1 MAYDP
6 IAAVNS
12 GIYTVA
18 PNLGLGELQRRWNV
32 EEDVTTLYAKAN
44 FMAEIAGKP
53 VTGNLGVQYV
63 MTDQTSTGIT
73 IDAPQLPRRRPPVF
87 IRKPRF
93 RMTIQICCQA

>member
-32 EEDVTTLYAKAN
+32 EEDVTTLYAKAYLT
-44 FMAEIAGKP
+44 AEIAGKL

-73 IDAPQLPRRRPPVF
+73 IDAASIAAAVPPVF